1 VGYCAAY
8 ESVTKYNCRRSV
20 KEYQRGGIDALY
32 WFNYGTNKSQLETHA
47 VSILQSF
54 TEKPPRNAREAKSRI
69 EKMTGIKRSPTQIR
83 AFMKRHKLR
92 YIKMGHIPAKANTEQ
107 QKQWVETTLTPVIK
121 EAQKGEC
128 HLYLKKTGLQY
139 NQA

>member
-1 VGYCAAY
+1 
-8 ESVTKYNCRRSV
+8 
-20 KEYQRGGIDALY
+20 
-32 WFNYGTNKSQLETHA
+32 
-47 VSILQSF
+47 
-54 TEKPPRNAREAKSRI
+54 
-69 EKMTGIKRSPTQIR
+69 
-83 AFMKRHKLR
+83 
-92 YIKMGHIPAKANTEQ
+92 MGHIPAKANTEQ